1 MPNITS
7 WKFSS
12 RAQGDGGV
20 HTHTHTRTNATRT
33 RTSARRR
40 LIVCA
45 LLKSLATRVNRVTAL
60 QPAALPSLLNYNL
73 DTSGCKVHGC
83 RVYAWR
89 ISMQIRRIEFHSF
102 DSCNNRIDSS
112 WRGADRHRRRS
123 TNPPRP
129 LRLPSPD
136 KRIVSPDR
144 AITRSNGCAIISEI
158 NTWLLMKTGFEW
170 RWTRERRTPYSDR
183 AFQSK
188 SMFKCKLK
196 KNWISRVR

>member
-12 RAQGDGGV
+12 RAQGDGGA
-20 HTHTHTRTNATRT
+20 HAHAY
-33 RTSARRR
+33 ARRR

-158 NTWLLMKTGFEW
+158 NTWLLMKTGIKW
-170 RWTRERRTPYSDR
+170 RWTRRRTPYSNR